1 MPGMTP
7 EERIRDMAGGG
18 DLQGAATEA
27 LRWLGPEVLGYLGAM
42 VRSEAD
48 AAEVFSQFAEDLWRG
63 FPGFRWESSLR
74 TWAYRIAYHAAAR
87 FARDPFRQR
96 GQRFETT
103 MASRIAADVRRSS
116 VMRHDLR
123 EQQLAALRAELDAE
137 ERTLLILRLDRGL
150 SWREVAEV
158 LGAREDRP
166 RGPPPDEPTLRKRFE
181 RIKDKLGKKARE
193 AGLIE

>member
-1 MPGMTP
+1 MVAMAP
-7 EERIRDMAGGG
+7 EDRIREVAAKG

-27 LRWLGPEVLGYLGAM
+27 LRWLGPEVLGYLTAM
-42 VRSEAD
+42 VKSEAD

-63 FPGFRWESSLR
+63 LPGFRWESSLR

-87 FARDPFRQR
+87 FARDPYRQR

-103 MASRIAADVRRSS
+103 MASRVADDVRRSS
-116 VMRHDLR
+116 VLRQDLR
-123 EQQLAALRAELDAE
+123 EQQLAALRAGLDPD

-158 LGAREDRP
+158 LGAQGEE
-166 RGPPPDEPTLRKRFE
+166 PPDEPTLRKRFE

>member
-1 MPGMTP
+1 MAIMTP
-7 EERIRDMAGGG
+7 EDRVRDLAARG

-27 LRWLGPEVLGYLGAM
+27 LRWLGPEVLGYLAAM
-42 VRSEAD
+42 VKSEAD

-63 FPGFRWESSLR
+63 LPGFRWESSLR
-74 TWAYRIAYHAAAR
+74 TWAYRIAYHAAVR
-87 FARDPFRQR
+87 FARDPYRQR

-103 MASRIAADVRRSS
+103 MASRVADDVRRSS
-116 VMRHDLR
+116 VLRHDLR
-123 EQQLAALRAELDAE
+123 EQPLAAPRAALAPD
-137 ERTLLILRLDRGL
+137 ERTLLVLRLDRKL

-158 LGAREDRP
+158 LAAQGEAP
-166 RGPPPDEPTLRKRFE
+166 ADEVALRKRFE